1 MPSFRYQARQLAQQK
16 RLDGN
21 VNYRR
26 NGILFL
32 VAVLIAGGVVLVPNL
47 LRRFR
52 CTEPVT
58 ATVLEGATH
67 ERRGRRGRRYTVTDH
82 IFSYQ
87 YEGEY
92 YSDVY
97 ETLASEQMPEI
108 GSRIE
113 IYINPENPAEY
124 FNRGSRD
131 KALIAGTCLLII
143 FGAAAVSQIWIPN
156 HKYGQ

>member
-1 MPSFRYQARQLAQQK
+1 MYRYQARKIRQKQLI
-16 RLDGN
+16 DGDIN
-21 VNYRR
+21 FRR
-26 NGILFL
+26 NGILSL
-32 VAVLIAGGVVLVPNL
+32 LAVLIAGGALLVPNL

-58 ATVLEGATH
+58 ATVLEGRTY
-67 ERRGRRGRRYTVTDH
+67 ERRGRHGRSHKVTEH

-87 YEGEY
+87 YEGEF

-97 ETLASEQMPEI
+97 ETLASEKMPEI
-108 GSRIE
+108 GTRIE

-131 KALIAGTCLLII
+131 KALVAGTCLLII